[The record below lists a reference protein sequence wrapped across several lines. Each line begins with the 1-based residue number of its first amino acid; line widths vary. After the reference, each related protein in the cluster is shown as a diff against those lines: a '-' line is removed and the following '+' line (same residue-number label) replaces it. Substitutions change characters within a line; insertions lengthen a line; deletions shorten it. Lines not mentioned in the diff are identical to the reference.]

1 MKPLLL
7 FGFLLLLPLGLLA
20 TRSHPFQGHPWKGPK
35 EKMTTVN
42 ESSEEGARPPI
53 VITESG
59 EPCHFPFQFHRRLY
73 RGCIKRGRPGPKAWC
88 ATTKNYD
95 RDQQWS
101 YCLDQKDQ
109 KKGKDHCLQNPCQ
122 KGGTCISTWKRAHCL
137 CPSHLT
143 GQFCQ
148 KEKCFEPQLL
158 QLFPENEMWWRAEPT
173 GVAKCQCQGPQV
185 ICKRVPHTTACS
197 TNPCLHGGSCLEAEK
212 RQVCSCPAGFAGPFC
227 DIDQRTSCYEG
238 NGIGYRGTAQTTTSG
253 RPCQAWNSEITFQ
266 ALSQEQALL
275 KGLGDHP
282 YCRNPNND
290 TRPWCFVF
298 MGDGLSWEY
307 CELPSCGPEPTKSTA
322 PTVGPATPGGD
333 PSDIQLLTR
342 KVTPPHV
349 CGHRQK
355 RRLSPLARVVGGLVA
370 LPGSHPY
377 LAALYLGKISCAGS
391 LIAPCWV
398 LTAAHCLETR
408 PPVEKLRVVLGQ
420 ALYNVSCEQCQE
432 FAVQEYRLHEQYNP
446 ETYQHD
452 IALLRL
458 KEREDGGC
466 AQFSP
471 FIQTACLPNVTK
483 PLSAP
488 APLCEIAG
496 WGHQY
501 EGAEQY
507 SNFLQ
512 EAQLPLIPQE
522 RCSSLEVHGAKITP
536 DMLCAGYL
544 EGGTDACQGDSGG
557 PLVCE
562 EAEGRVTLRGIISW
576 GEGCGDQNKPGVYT
590 NVAHHLPWI
599 QTHIAPESPSEGPL
613 ALGP

>member
-1 MKPLLL
+1 SLLCHL
-7 FGFLLLLPLGLLA
+7 CTSVLMALKQCSAHSKRLTNANIITLL
-20 TRSHPFQGHPWKGPK
+20 
-35 EKMTTVN
+35 
-42 ESSEEGARPPI
+42 

-73 RGCIKRGRPGPKAWC
+73 HGCIKRGRPGFKAWC

-109 KKGKDHCLQNPCQ
+109 KKGRDRCLQNPCQ
-122 KGGTCISTWKRAHCL
+122 KGGTCISTLKRVHCL

-158 QLFPENEMWWRAEPT
+158 RLFPENEMWLRAEPP

-185 ICKRVPHTTACS
+185 ICKRSFLSASSACS
-197 TNPCLHGGSCLEAEK
+197 TNPCLHGGNCLEAEK

-227 DIDQRTSCYEG
+227 DIDLRTSCYEG

-275 KGLGDHP
+275 KGLGAHP
-282 YCRNPNND
+282 YCRNPNSD
-290 TRPWCFVF
+290 IRPWCFVF
-298 MGDGLSWEY
+298 MGDQFSWEY
-307 CELPSCGPEPTKSTA
+307 CKLPSPPTLPAA
-322 PTVGPATPGGD
+322 PTVGPTSPGGD
-333 PSDIQLLTR
+333 PGDTQLLVR

-349 CGHRQK
+349 CGQRQK

-377 LAALYLGKISCAGS
+377 LAALYLGGEFCAGT

-398 LTAAHCLETR
+398 LTAAHCLDTR
-408 PPVEKLRVVLGQ
+408 PPLEKLRVVLGQ

-432 FAVQEYRLHEQYNP
+432 FAVQEYRFHERYKS

-452 IALLRL
+452 IALLHL

-471 FIQTACLPNVTK
+471 FIQTACLPNVTE

-501 EGAEQY
+501 EGAEKY

-512 EAQLPLIPQE
+512 EAQLPLISQE
-522 RCSSLEVHGAKITP
+522 RCSSPEVHGAKISP

-576 GEGCGDQNKPGVYT
+576 GEGCGDRNKPGVYT

-599 QTHIAPESPSEGPL
+599 RTHIAPESPSEGPP
-613 ALGP
+613 AVGP